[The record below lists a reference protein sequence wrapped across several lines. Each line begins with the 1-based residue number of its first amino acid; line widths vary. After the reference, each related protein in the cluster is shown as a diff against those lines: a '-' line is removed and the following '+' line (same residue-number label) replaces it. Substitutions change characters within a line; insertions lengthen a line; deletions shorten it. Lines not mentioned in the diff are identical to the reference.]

1 MIVSMSVCI
10 APSSSGSSIAVA
22 GIVVRV
28 GGGVD
33 DIQWSQRLES
43 LVEVDS
49 G

>member
-1 MIVSMSVCI
+1 
-10 APSSSGSSIAVA
+10 
-22 GIVVRV
+22 VRV